1 MNVIAYDLYP
11 DNASD
16 INYVELDE
24 LFGKSDI
31 ISLHCPLTNET
42 DHIINRESLAKMK
55 KGVVLINTSRGGLIE
70 TEALIDAIKA
80 KTVSAACLDVYEEE
94 SDIFFEDNS
103 GHIMQDDNLARLL
116 SMPNVLIT
124 SHQAYLTED
133 ALDNIAQVTTQN
145 ISDFFEGRELKN
157 EICYHCDK
165 IPQCQKQRVG
175 RCF

>member
-55 KGVVLINTSRGGLIE
+55 KGVVLINTSGG
-70 TEALIDAIKA
+70 AYRRDKG
-80 KTVSAACLDVYEEE
+80 K
-94 SDIFFEDNS
+94 N
-103 GHIMQDDNLARLL
+103 GKRR
-116 SMPNVLIT
+116 MP
-124 SHQAYLTED
+124 
-133 ALDNIAQVTTQN
+133 
-145 ISDFFEGRELKN
+145 
-157 EICYHCDK
+157 
-165 IPQCQKQRVG
+165 
-175 RCF
+175 